1 MVPAACASDR
11 QRLTQRCARRTG
23 RSGVVTQNID
33 ALHQQAGSVRVC
45 ELHGHL
51 REASCVDCADVVIRH
66 DVAEVLPLVL
76 NEVMCDE

>member
-11 QRLTQRCARRTG
+11 HRLTQICARRTG
-23 RSGVVTQNID
+23 RIG
-33 ALHQQAGSVRVC
+33 
-45 ELHGHL
+45 
-51 REASCVDCADVVIRH
+51 EARGRFVDCADVVIRH